1 MECVINRCEDRLWC
15 FSKETIS
22 VDVSGLTS
30 VDSRGGPGQSR
41 HSHSA
46 WAWLAQAAVGEPG
59 SPTLPALANL
69 CACSGSAPTLEQIY
83 PIVYICSLASWKLQF
98 IIKIDWLQ
106 CRENDRKETLLQF
119 FIITII
125 YF

>member
-1 MECVINRCEDRLWC
+1 M
-15 FSKETIS
+15 
-22 VDVSGLTS
+22 
-30 VDSRGGPGQSR
+30 
-41 HSHSA
+41 
-46 WAWLAQAAVGEPG
+46 
-59 SPTLPALANL
+59 
-69 CACSGSAPTLEQIY
+69 
-83 PIVYICSLASWKLQF
+83 VYICSPASWKLQF